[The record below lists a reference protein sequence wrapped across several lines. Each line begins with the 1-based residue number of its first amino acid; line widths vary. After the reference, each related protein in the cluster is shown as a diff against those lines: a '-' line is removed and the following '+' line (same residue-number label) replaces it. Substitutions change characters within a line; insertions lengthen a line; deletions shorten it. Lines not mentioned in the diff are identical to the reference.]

1 MENPRM
7 AETAAPRRTWFRKAL
22 VVPTEHG
29 AWSWLLVPF
38 LVGALVASLV
48 GQPAPYSGLALVFTL
63 IGGLSAYMS
72 RQPATALARIRRGRG
87 RKADE
92 SLALAWTLGFGLV
105 AVFCLLGL
113 LALGRA
119 ALAALVAPFALVL
132 VMYLLASRSGRAGI
146 RALSMEL
153 TGAVGLAMMAPAAY
167 IAATD
172 AIDPTVWKLWILL
185 LLQNVLG
192 VLYVRARIADTH
204 GRPAE
209 RRLMLGGHGAALLI
223 VAAGAALA
231 WWSWLMVVPFVGF
244 LLRAGWTYS
253 APRPVADMKRFG
265 FTEVGVEIAGGL
277 LMVAG
282 FLL

>member
-1 MENPRM
+1 M
-7 AETAAPRRTWFRKAL
+7 AETAAPHRTWFRKAL

-38 LVGALVASLV
+38 LVGTLVASLA
-48 GQPAPYSGLALVFTL
+48 GQPAPFSDLALVFTL

-105 AVFCLLGL
+105 AAFCLLGL
-113 LALGRA
+113 LALGRT
-119 ALAALVAPFALVL
+119 ALAALIAPFALVL

-153 TGAVGLAMMAPAAY
+153 TGAVGLALMAPAAY

-172 AIDPTVWKLWILL
+172 AIDPIVWKLWILL
-185 LLQNVLG
+185 VLQNVLG
-192 VLYVRARIADTH
+192 VLYVRTRIADTH

-209 RRLMLGGHGAALLI
+209 RQLMLGGHVAALLI
-223 VAAGAALA
+223 VTTGAALT
-231 WWSWLMVVPFVGF
+231 WWSWLMIVPFAGF
-244 LLRAGWTYS
+244 LLRAGWAYP
-253 APRPVADMKRFG
+253 APRPVPNVKRFG